1 MGCCA
6 HAGQTPERGVRRL
19 RRRRQLV
26 GAALRSP
33 SKRIRTAAVCP
44 LCCPGAGREKPARA
58 SAPALV
64 PHSATCSGRRPTW
77 RLPATFRCFC
87 WQVACCRAD
96 TGCSSGSWCRGPAP
110 AGSGGRDRNCRR
122 GMRAQQQRP
131 AAWGPTNV
139 LDAEP
144 CVCNTRRPPV
154 CGCCRHSENPVV
166 TSADTAGP
174 PAASERPKT
183 RALPDGASPRACT
196 AAHAQG
202 AASNGHAS
210 RHPSLPT
217 LQLGSSGAVT
227 AAANGA
233 ACCRA
238 SGAWRLVRGIPLR
251 SLATCGSPAGQQP
264 CKLQQLA
271 AAAAAA
277 PAQLGTTR
285 CCC

>member
-1 MGCCA
+1 MSPVLPRGGEGKA
-6 HAGQTPERGVRRL
+6 SEGER
-19 RRRRQLV
+19 
-26 GAALRSP
+26 
-33 SKRIRTAAVCP
+33 
-44 LCCPGAGREKPARA
+44 ARF
-58 SAPALV
+58 SAPL
-64 PHSATCSGRRPTW
+64 
-77 RLPATFRCFC
+77 
-87 WQVACCRAD
+87 
-96 TGCSSGSWCRGPAP
+96 
-110 AGSGGRDRNCRR
+110 RDL
-122 GMRAQQQRP
+122 QRP
-131 AAWGPTNV
+131 AAHLEAPGHSRTLLRAGGLLQGRYGALEWFVVPRARSRWVGQSRSQLSARNARSAAAPRGMGTHQCP
-139 LDAEP
+139 DAEP

-238 SGAWRLVRGIPLR
+238 GGAWRLVRGIPLR